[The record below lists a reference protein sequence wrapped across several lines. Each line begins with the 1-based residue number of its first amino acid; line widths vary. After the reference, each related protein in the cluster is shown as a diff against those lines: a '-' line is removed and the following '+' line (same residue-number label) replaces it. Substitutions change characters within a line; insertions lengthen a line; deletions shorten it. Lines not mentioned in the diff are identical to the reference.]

1 MLGCP
6 LRRDQNNFF
15 KIILQFNCFV
25 IPFKFALLLCFCL
38 YLQKN
43 ISGLI
48 YPRLISLAS
57 SPVSCSDTASS
68 LVSASVPGPVRRRL
82 PHVLQQPRQPLRGV
96 RLPQL
101 EAVRHPHPVPKQ
113 RESTRQIFFHVYK
126 YFPRFNTQ
134 HRVVQWF
141 SSPSTRARTPPP
153 TPPSRAT
160 AAASQTPRG
169 CPRPAATTASAKL
182 RQE

>member
-15 KIILQFNCFV
+15 CIILQLNCSV
-25 IPFKFALLLCFCL
+25 IPFKFAFLLCFCL

-68 LVSASVPGPVRRRL
+68 LVSSSMSQGPCGGGCPMCYHSLASLCAECGCARSRL
-82 PHVLQQPRQPLRGV
+82 AAIPILSLSNVSLR
-96 RLPQL
+96 
-101 EAVRHPHPVPKQ
+101 HKYF
-113 RESTRQIFFHVYK
+113 SHVYK
-126 YFPRFNTQ
+126 YFPRFNT
-134 HRVVQWF
+134 
-141 SSPSTRARTPPP
+141 PSTQARP
-153 TPPSRAT
+153 PPSRAT
-160 AAASQTPRG
+160 AAASPTLRG
-169 CPRPAATTASAKL
+169 CPRPAGG
-182 RQE
+182 